1 MRDGGCN
8 RLEAIVT
15 SLFQSYRSVAALG
28 LWTVAAAIMAAA
40 IGARRFARVLK
51 RRGDITALASFDD
64 RALADIGLT
73 RSDVRDAMAEPFWRD
88 PSALLASR
96 AAERRAHRPR
106 ALPAF
111 RPLRRLCAPPHV
123 PAATPAGRTKDIA
136 A

>member
-1 MRDGGCN
+1 
-8 RLEAIVT
+8 VT
-15 SLFQSYRSVAALG
+15 HFSLRMSIAALT
-28 LWTVAAAIMAAA
+28 LWSLGAAIMAAA
-40 IGARRFARVLK
+40 IAAKRLARAVK
-51 RRGDITALASFDD
+51 RRGDIAALASFDD
-64 RALADIGLT
+64 RALADIGVT

-111 RPLRRLCAPPHV
+111 RHLRRLSAPPHV
-123 PAATPAGRTKDIA
+123 PAATPADRTEDIA

>member
-1 MRDGGCN
+1 M
-8 RLEAIVT
+8 T
-15 SLFQSYRSVAALG
+15 SLSQTYRGAIALG

-40 IGARRFARVLK
+40 IGAKRFARALR

-64 RALADIGLT
+64 RALADIGIT

-106 ALPAF
+106 AFPAF
-111 RPLRRLCAPPHV
+111 RILRRLSAPPHV
-123 PAATPAGRTKDIA
+123 PAATPAGRAEDIA